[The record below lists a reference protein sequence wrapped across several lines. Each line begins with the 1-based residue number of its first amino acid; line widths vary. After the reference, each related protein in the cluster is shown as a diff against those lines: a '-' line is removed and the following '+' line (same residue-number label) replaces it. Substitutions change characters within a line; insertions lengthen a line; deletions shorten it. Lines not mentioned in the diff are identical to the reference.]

1 MIKVLQNGLK
11 AQSRKWTL
19 QEYDSDEDE
28 VDQLTIHEAF
38 QYLNQT
44 YVDECAKNTIGIN
57 NKKCF
62 PKIFWTFFKPTITLL
77 FSPLLLQPIKIL
89 V

>member
-19 QEYDSDEDE
+19 QEYDSDEEE

-57 NKKCF
+57 YKKCF
-62 PKIFWTFFKPTITLL
+62 PKIQTFLDFLKPTITFL
-77 FSPLLLQPIKIL
+77 FFPSLYYYSQ
-89 V
+89 